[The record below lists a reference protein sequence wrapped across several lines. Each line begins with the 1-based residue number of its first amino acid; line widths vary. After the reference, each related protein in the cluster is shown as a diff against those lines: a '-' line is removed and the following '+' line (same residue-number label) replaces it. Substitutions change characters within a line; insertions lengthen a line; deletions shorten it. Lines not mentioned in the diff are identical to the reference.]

1 MISCP
6 NGHGVA
12 MALAAVRC
20 FALAVVAL
28 VQLNAEEI
36 PRWTLNLEYDGDVD
50 LEPQAAYDACKAGT
64 CWDSVELRGSLR
76 LDEQHIFRCRA
87 MSHFICSDFCVLST

>member
-1 MISCP
+1 
-6 NGHGVA
+6 

-36 PRWTLNLEYDGDVD
+36 PRWTLNLEYDGDID
-50 LEPQAAYDACKAGT
+50 LEPQAA
-64 CWDSVELRGSLR
+64 
-76 LDEQHIFRCRA
+76 
-87 MSHFICSDFCVLST
+87 

>member
-1 MISCP
+1 MPKWTWSC
-6 NGHGVA
+6 NGTGSGSLFRPGRGGFGPA
-12 MALAAVRC
+12 
-20 FALAVVAL
+20 
-28 VQLNAEEI
+28 NAEEI
-36 PRWTLNLEYDGDVD
+36 PRWTLNLEYDGDID

-76 LDEQHIFRCRA
+76 LDEQYIFRCRA